1 MLAGPIPEETHATC
15 EQCAMCPQPGDSPS
29 GSPLFFNS
37 RTKCCTYMPRLPNFL
52 VGRLL
57 IDDDPDPDPDA
68 TKGRATIEVRIEKGV
83 AVTPLGLYP
92 DPVHSLLYQRSP
104 NAFGQSLALRCP
116 HYIEESGHCGVWR
129 HRESTC
135 ATWFCKFVRGAVG
148 MRFWQVVRQLLHAV
162 EESLAQWCVQELDMG
177 TAALQLLF
185 PPPKHPSTKS
195 FDGNQLDGVADRQRY
210 TAIWGNWTGREREFF
225 KASASLVNP
234 LTWDDVRAICGPE
247 IQIFELLTQE
257 AYSSLLSTD
266 LPPVLQ
272 VHSFKAAYTGPG
284 YSYISA
290 YNSFDT
296 LKLPKTLL
304 DVLHYFDGRPTG
316 EVLRSIE
323 AEKNL
328 KLSQSL
334 LRKLVDFGILSA
346 VGEG

>member
-1 MLAGPIPEETHATC
+1 
-15 EQCAMCPQPGDSPS
+15 
-29 GSPLFFNS
+29 
-37 RTKCCTYMPRLPNFL
+37 MPRLPNFL

-57 IDDDPDPDPDA
+57 ADDDPDPDA
-68 TKGRATIEVRIEKGV
+68 TKGRATVEARIEKGI
-83 AVTPLGLYP
+83 AVTPLGLYR

-162 EESLAQWCVQELDMG
+162 EENLAQWCVQELDVG

-185 PPPKHPSTKS
+185 PPPKHPSTTS
-195 FDGNQLDGVADRQRY
+195 FDGSQLDGVADRLRY
-210 TAIWGNWTGREREFF
+210 TAIWGNWAGREREFF

-234 LTWDDVRAICGPE
+234 LTWDDVLAICGPE
-247 IQIFELLTQE
+247 IQIFARLTQE
-257 AYSSLLSTD
+257 AYSNLLSTD

-272 VHSFKAAYTGPG
+272 VHAFKAAHTGPG
-284 YSYISA
+284 YSYITA
-290 YNSFDT
+290 YNGFDP
-296 LKLPKTLL
+296 LKLPKSLL

-328 KLSQSL
+328 KLNQSL